1 MSVTLPCEK
10 RSKFPKSEKTLQL
23 SHKQWHLTLQ
33 FVSKDWECS
42 KSKCLNAQCTS
53 IQRALVVVTV
63 SCWWISTTPFTRLD
77 RTSSRLIAPSNVDT
91 GQCEQAMQN
100 LKLECEQYNHDCI
113 IRQSKNFQQ
122 HPLEILQEDID
133 IGGKKQQTADPRHE
147 ICQKILRLQFW
158 RQKKTRQKR
167 QFTPLLHNVDTQ
179 SLGACMVHVSQC
191 YKAFKG
197 NCRRRNTRDLCT
209 PGWLHAA
216 PFAPPLYPTSMYI
229 IQATTA

>member
-33 FVSKDWECS
+33 FVSKDWDCS

-77 RTSSRLIAPSNVDT
+77 RTSSSLIAPSNVDT

-122 HPLEILQEDID
+122 HPLEIGYWHRRKKNSRQQTPDMKFVKRFWD
-133 IGGKKQQTADPRHE
+133 CSFGGKKNTTKKAIHAIAAQCRHPVSR
-147 ICQKILRLQFW
+147 CLHGSCFTVLQSFQGKLQKEEHERPVHAWLA
-158 RQKKTRQKR
+158 
-167 QFTPLLHNVDTQ
+167 
-179 SLGACMVHVSQC
+179 ACRPFCPAFIPHFYVHHTGYHCIV
-191 YKAFKG
+191 
-197 NCRRRNTRDLCT
+197 
-209 PGWLHAA
+209 
-216 PFAPPLYPTSMYI
+216 
-229 IQATTA
+229 